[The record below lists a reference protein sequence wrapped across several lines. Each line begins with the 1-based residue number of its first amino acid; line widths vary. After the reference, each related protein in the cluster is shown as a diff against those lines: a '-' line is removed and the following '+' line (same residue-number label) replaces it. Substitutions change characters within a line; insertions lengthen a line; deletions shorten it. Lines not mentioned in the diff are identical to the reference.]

1 MAGIGEQ
8 IEQGI
13 GDDGHAGLKW
23 RSGEGVKAE
32 KQRPRHPRLRMAA
45 ARLQVRDISTSALR
59 MSSTE
64 IRNIST

>member
-1 MAGIGEQ
+1 
-8 IEQGI
+8 
-13 GDDGHAGLKW
+13 
-23 RSGEGVKAE
+23 
-32 KQRPRHPRLRMAA
+32 LRMAA